1 MAYPIDNNKIIIQEI
16 NNFTVK
22 ESDVKSKKIAIIIN
36 KEIFFK
42 IKKQTITIKNRIIP
56 IKFNKIIC

>member
-1 MAYPIDNNKIIIQEI
+1 MAYSIDNNKIIIQEI